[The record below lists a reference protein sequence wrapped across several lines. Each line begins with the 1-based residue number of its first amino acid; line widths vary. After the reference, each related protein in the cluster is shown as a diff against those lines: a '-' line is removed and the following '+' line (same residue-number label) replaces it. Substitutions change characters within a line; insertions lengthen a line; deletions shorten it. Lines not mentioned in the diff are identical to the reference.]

1 MTLDIIIQKWAGR
14 NVFYILTQAAGH
26 GGMSRIP
33 GGGGGGRE
41 PCVTCIRIELGETI
55 CPDGEFSLARP
66 LWCTACTTLTLTL
79 EHYTRV
85 RFNCNFIFQPF
96 TVWRMRTSRRLGKS
110 WKRKYLLALK
120 NSHSRCR
127 LNWTEPNWTDWC
139 LGICESCGQTPPSLQ
154 WMYPEGSCQSV
165 VSLSV
170 ELSVQCCLQ
179 DLQDPPDGRLGW
191 GGGRGG
197 WERWEAPVLTDRC
210 PYLTISPTTHPEG
223 ELSWRVEG
231 PHLTITLPCSRLS
244 MEVELGWGVSP
255 ARLDRA
261 SLSYSYR

>member
-1 MTLDIIIQKWAGR
+1 MTDNFSTDPDGCVTLQLGGTSKAERTETGQGHYNTIMTLDIIIQKWAGR

-127 LNWTEPNWTDWC
+127 LN
-139 LGICESCGQTPPSLQ
+139 
-154 WMYPEGSCQSV
+154 
-165 VSLSV
+165 
-170 ELSVQCCLQ
+170 
-179 DLQDPPDGRLGW
+179 
-191 GGGRGG
+191 
-197 WERWEAPVLTDRC
+197 
-210 PYLTISPTTHPEG
+210 
-223 ELSWRVEG
+223 
-231 PHLTITLPCSRLS
+231 
-244 MEVELGWGVSP
+244 
-255 ARLDRA
+255 
-261 SLSYSYR
+261 